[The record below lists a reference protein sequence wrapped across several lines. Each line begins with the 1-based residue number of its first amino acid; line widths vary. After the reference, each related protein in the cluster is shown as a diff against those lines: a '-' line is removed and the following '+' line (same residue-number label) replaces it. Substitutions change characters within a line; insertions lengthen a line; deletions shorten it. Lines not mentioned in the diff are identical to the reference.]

1 MAEIKHAESN
11 DQGSGEFDEFN
22 RVVQDIREMRGR
34 TDSRPGLYRRARS
47 AEEAD
52 IPEDIPSEES
62 LPLFLSTP
70 ADQDWQPA
78 DPDQETRAWPST
90 TWQSSNWQ
98 QSTRQQSTR
107 QQNTSQQD
115 TSQQD
120 AWPQDTWQ
128 DTWQQDTWQQDTPQQ
143 SSRHHDARQQD
154 ARQQDPWQHDFTEA
168 DRERIQT
175 MVAPTFLKRLVKT
188 GILAATGFAVL
199 AGLFA
204 LEDRSGVISKASASL
219 AAALPGFSSSPVRPL
234 PSNARPTAT
243 NPAPV
248 VTAAV
253 VPTRQAIAVAYQ
265 TALQSQPEIRQPQAA
280 PAAPPA
286 PAPAPAPLTRRIDPD
301 ELATLL
307 KRAQGL
313 IDLGDF
319 PGARL
324 LLERAADA
332 HEARA
337 AFILAQT
344 YDPAVLGAAD
354 SRSIVPNPEKARLW
368 YHKAAEFGS
377 QEAQQ
382 RLAQMN

>member
-22 RVVQDIREMRGR
+22 RVVQDIREMRER
-34 TDSRPGLYRRARS
+34 TDSRSGLYRRARS

-78 DPDQETRAWPST
+78 DPDQETRAWPSS

-98 QSTRQQSTR
+98 PSTR

-115 TSQQD
+115 T
-120 AWPQDTWQ
+120 WQ
-128 DTWQQDTWQQDTPQQ
+128 PNTRQQ

-154 ARQQDPWQHDFTEA
+154 TRQQDPWLHDFTEA

-219 AAALPGFSSSPVRPL
+219 AAALPGFSSSLGRPL

-286 PAPAPAPLTRRIDPD
+286 PEPAPTPLTRRIDPD

-332 HEARA
+332 HEAQA